1 MIRACRQA
9 IAVAMLGLVTLAGA
23 PTTEAAD
30 LYRYGAGP
38 DDAYDDPRYAYLY
51 GREGRS
57 LPPGWT
63 QGTPGQRWRDR
74 PYPPSRR
81 VEGREDR
88 WSERDCTPRRVVK
101 ARLERQGYYGFERAR
116 LVGRDQVEA
125 EARHEQ
131 GGIYRIVI
139 ERCSGRLVEA
149 QLLYRQRRYTRDNEP
164 APHAWRRPPEFRP
177 YGRF

>member
-51 GREGRS
+51 GREGRAP
-57 LPPGWT
+57 PPGWD
-63 QGTPGQRWRDR
+63 QRPPEQRWHER
-74 PYPPSRR
+74 PYPPPRGVERR
-81 VEGREDR
+81 EPR

-101 ARLERQGYYGFERAR
+101 HRLESQGYFGFERAR
-116 LVGRDQVEA
+116 LIGPDLVEA
-125 EARHEQ
+125 EARHEE
-131 GGIYRIVI
+131 GGLYRIVI
-139 ERCSGRLVEA
+139 QRCSGRLVQA
-149 QLLYRQRRYTRDNEP
+149 QLLRVPRHYGNDGEP
-164 APHAWRRPPEFRP
+164 GPYAWRRPPYVRP